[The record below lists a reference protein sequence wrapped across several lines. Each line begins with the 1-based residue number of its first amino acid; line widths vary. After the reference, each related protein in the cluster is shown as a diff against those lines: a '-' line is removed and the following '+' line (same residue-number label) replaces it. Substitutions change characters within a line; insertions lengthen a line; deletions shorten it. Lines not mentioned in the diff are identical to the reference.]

1 MPELLIGELIPRT
14 PPEVAKKVSFNTQ
27 VNTTETAKLN

>member
-14 PPEVAKKVSFNTQ
+14 PPEVAKKVSFNPQ
-27 VNTTETAKLN
+27 VNINETEKLN